1 LQLGLQES
9 DETTSS
15 IDEQPPQKSYRD
27 LKSTIIE
34 AYKKSI
40 SYKKQSREQSHNTL
54 VVEFSSASEG
64 DEIRTRTVEEI
75 LYLTAFEVE
84 DKVFINQFLRDQLK
98 VYQFK
103 EDLEEW

>member
-1 LQLGLQES
+1 MQLGLQES

-40 SYKKQSREQSHNTL
+40 RDKKQSREQSHNTL
-54 VVEFSSASEG
+54 VVEFSSASEE

-84 DKVFINQFLRDQLK
+84 DKVFINQFLRYQLK
-98 VYQFK
+98 V
-103 EDLEEW
+103 